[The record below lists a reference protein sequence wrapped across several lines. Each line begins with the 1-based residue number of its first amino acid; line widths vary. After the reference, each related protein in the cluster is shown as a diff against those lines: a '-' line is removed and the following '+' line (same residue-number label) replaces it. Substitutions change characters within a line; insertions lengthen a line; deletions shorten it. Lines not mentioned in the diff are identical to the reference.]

1 MLAWLAKSRK
11 SGSDEW
17 HARAK
22 ELLSLLVRH
31 VEVEQNGM
39 FKLMGEHFD
48 HDALTALGR
57 RFLAAKVRAA
67 GVGDGSR
74 GRGRNRGA
82 GGMGATV

>member
-1 MLAWLAKSRK
+1 
-11 SGSDEW
+11 
-17 HARAK
+17 
-22 ELLSLLVRH
+22 
-31 VEVEQNGM
+31 M